1 MIFKLKMQVNSI
13 ITIAVYNKLMVAWD
27 GNKLITI
34 KLGCHHLLDRPQI
47 IHFLMSNNNDLQQ
60 LN

>member
-1 MIFKLKMQVNSI
+1 MQVNSI
-13 ITIAVYNKLMVAWD
+13 ITIAAYNKLMVAWD

-34 KLGCHHLLDRPQI
+34 KLGCHHQLDRLQI